1 MIDAI
6 IFSFLFMLV
15 GIGFLV
21 VAFATFCLI
30 LYYLERR

>member
-6 IFSFLFMLV
+6 IFGFQFMLM

-21 VAFATFCLI
+21 VAFVVFCLI
-30 LYYLERR
+30 LYYFERR